1 MLAAMFS
8 SNFPMEPHGDGALF
22 IDRDGTHFRFILNY
36 LRSGKLTFPEGA
48 TALAEFKEEA
58 DFYQIQ
64 GILDEFDDTRR
75 RYRLLFRASRD
86 GFSAATFHSKCDD
99 KGPTITI
106 VQSGDNK
113 FGGFTDSS
121 WGSKL
126 CTLSK
131 CS

>member
-1 MLAAMFS
+1 
-8 SNFPMEPHGDGALF
+8 MEPHGDGALF

-64 GILDEFDDTRR
+64 GILDELDDTKR

-86 GFSAATFHSKCDD
+86 SQLRLFTPNVTSKDQQLPLCRVE
-99 KGPTITI
+99 TTNLVALQIAL
-106 VQSGDNK
+106 
-113 FGGFTDSS
+113 GGVS
-121 WGSKL
+121 
-126 CTLSK
+126 CVH
-131 CS
+131 